1 VKTDHPI
8 YLFLAAGPE
17 AFRVL
22 TGGCELDGGYRF
34 SSLTIKGLERRL
46 DGILEPEGHSGPAYV
61 VEFQGQHLAS
71 AWYNLLTKI
80 GLYGEQH
87 PEREVLGIGVLLH
100 ERDQPNYPNWARH
113 TEVPLRIVPLDR
125 FLPEW
130 LEREPENP
138 FVAVFAPLVIEDDAE
153 LRALAPTVW
162 RRVNDAPIAPESRA
176 LLSQVLEFW
185 FIERFRDLS
194 AKEIWAMLNAL
205 TPLEETHAYQSIYAE
220 GRTDGITEGKAEGKS
235 DALER
240 LLAHRFG
247 PLPRWAS
254 TRIAAASIDQ
264 LDAWLDGIFDAKSLE
279 ALIGPK
285 TQR

>member
-1 VKTDHPI
+1 
-8 YLFLAAGPE
+8 
-17 AFRVL
+17 L
-22 TGGCELDGGYRF
+22 TGGCELDGAYRF

-46 DGILEPEGHSGPAYV
+46 DGILEPEGHSRPVYV

-87 PEREVLGIGVLLH
+87 PEREVLGVGVLLR
-100 ERDQPNYPNWARH
+100 ERDQPNYPSWAH
-113 TEVPLRIVPLDR
+113 YTDVPLRIVPLDR
-125 FLPEW
+125 FLPQW

-220 GRTDGITEGKAEGKS
+220 GKTDGITEGKS

-247 PLPRWAS
+247 PLPGWAS
-254 TRIAAASIDQ
+254 ARIAAATIDQ
-264 LDAWLDGIFDAKSLE
+264 LDAWLDGIFAAESLE
-279 ALIGPK
+279 ALIGSR
-285 TQR
+285 TQC

>member
-1 VKTDHPI
+1 MKTDHPDRPLRRATSRARSAR
-8 YLFLAAGPE
+8 YR
-17 AFRVL
+17 RVL
-22 TGGCELDGGYRF
+22 R
-34 SSLTIKGLERRL
+34 
-46 DGILEPEGHSGPAYV
+46 
-61 VEFQGQHLAS
+61 
-71 AWYNLLTKI
+71 
-80 GLYGEQH
+80 
-87 PEREVLGIGVLLH
+87 
-100 ERDQPNYPNWARH
+100 ERDQPNYPSWARH
-113 TEVPLRIVPLDR
+113 TDVPLRIVPLDR

-220 GRTDGITEGKAEGKS
+220 GKTDGITEGKAEGKAEGKS
-235 DALER
+235 DALTAAR
-240 LLAHRFG
+240 TPLRPPAGLGQHADNRRIHR
-247 PLPRWAS
+247 PA
-254 TRIAAASIDQ
+254 
-264 LDAWLDGIFDAKSLE
+264 
-279 ALIGPK
+279 
-285 TQR
+285 

>member
-1 VKTDHPI
+1 M
-8 YLFLAAGPE
+8 
-17 AFRVL
+17 
-22 TGGCELDGGYRF
+22 
-34 SSLTIKGLERRL
+34 
-46 DGILEPEGHSGPAYV
+46 
-61 VEFQGQHLAS
+61 
-71 AWYNLLTKI
+71 
-80 GLYGEQH
+80 
-87 PEREVLGIGVLLH
+87 LGIGVLLH
-100 ERDQPNYPNWARH
+100 ERDQLNYPSWAHH

-138 FVAVFAPLVIEDDAE
+138 FVAVFAPLVIEDNAE

-205 TPLEETHAYQSIYAE
+205 TPLEETHAYHSIYAE
-220 GRTDGITEGKAEGKS
+220 GKTDGITEGKAEGKS

-254 TRIAAASIDQ
+254 TRITAASIDQ
-264 LDAWLDGIFDAKSLE
+264 LDAWLDGIFDAKNLE

-285 TQR
+285 TQC